1 MNKKIIICVIVIIL
15 VIGGIVFIS
24 FNDKKEVT
32 NDLNNYEFWKDLYL
46 QKLNSQMW
54 NLLKNLLN
62 QNGQGKIFHLIKDM
76 IIRFYQKQINMK
88 KNILNK

>member
-32 NDLNNYEFWKDLYL
+32 NDLNNNDNITSFIPNKDEV
-46 QKLNSQMW
+46 
-54 NLLKNLLN
+54 
-62 QNGQGKIFHLIKDM
+62 KIG
-76 IIRFYQKQINMK
+76 
-88 KNILNK
+88 

>member
-1 MNKKIIICVIVIIL
+1 MEQMNKKIIICVIVIIL

-32 NDLNNYEFWKDLYL
+32 NDLNNYEFGKDLYL

-62 QNGQGKIFHLIKDM
+62 QNG
-76 IIRFYQKQINMK
+76 
-88 KNILNK
+88 

>member
-1 MNKKIIICVIVIIL
+1 MEQMNKKIIICVIVIIL
-15 VIGGIVFIS
+15 EIGGIVFIS

-62 QNGQGKIFHLIKDM
+62 QNG
-76 IIRFYQKQINMK
+76 
-88 KNILNK
+88 

>member
-1 MNKKIIICVIVIIL
+1 MEQMNKKIIICVIVIIL

-62 QNGQGKIFHLIKDM
+62 QNG
-76 IIRFYQKQINMK
+76 
-88 KNILNK
+88 